1 MKIGGV
7 NMIKENAVHI
17 ILSAVI
23 AGISAYFEI
32 IAVPIIML
40 IVVMVIDYFTGLE
53 GAYVNKQLNSR
64 IGIIGII
71 KKISYLGL
79 VAVGMVID
87 YVIKSALTQVG
98 VNIDFGYCIGM
109 LIVIWLIIN
118 ELISI
123 LENLAEIGVPL
134 PKFITKIVDR
144 LKSTIEDKAE

>member
-1 MKIGGV
+1 
-7 NMIKENAVHI
+7 MIKENAVHI

-53 GAYVNKQLNSR
+53 SAYVSKQLNSR

-144 LKSTIEDKAE
+144 LKNTIEDKAE